1 MNANQ
6 AALPILVLTVSLAL
20 VKPRLGRIK
29 IGHATAAILGALLS
43 IMTGAVSLQSAYQ
56 SLHVLV
62 YPVITIISLMIL
74 TLIAEQAGLFG
85 LLALQIAKIAKG
97 DGKALFTYLFFA
109 GTLTGAIF
117 TNDAAVL
124 IFTPLVFKLIEEVK
138 GESWGLSNK
147 IPYYFAVLYVANL
160 VGAFVISNPINIIVA
175 GFFGIEFHEYAL
187 WMMFPA
193 LVSAITSYIGLR
205 VFFRRSLP
213 LRYDASPANETP
225 KNRRFIALAGIVLV
239 LTLLTLFLEHLTGVP
254 TWAAAFTGAMTLLIL
269 SGLIEG
275 SDNIQVIRAV
285 SWDVIIFV
293 VGIFIVVTGLRNAG
307 LTNGI
312 QWLINSLA
320 GFNIFKLTLASGFVA
335 ATCSAIMNNHPT
347 AYAMALAIQ
356 DMHVESLLGNGM
368 LVKKM
373 LVFSA
378 LIGGDLGPKMLPIGS
393 LAALLWFRILRDR
406 GVHIPYSLY
415 IKIGIPVTLAAVLL
429 SVIALNLEI
438 ALVGLFSRIP

>member
-74 TLIAEQAGLFG
+74 TIIAEQAGLFG

-124 IFTPLVFKLIEEVK
+124 IFTPLVYKLIEEVK

-175 GFFGIEFHEYAL
+175 SFFGIEFHQYAM
-187 WMMFPA
+187 WMVFPA
-193 LVSAITSYIGLR
+193 LVSVITTYCGLR
-205 VFFRRSLP
+205 MFFKSSLP
-213 LRYDASPANETP
+213 RRYERSPANESP
-225 KNRRFIALAGIVLV
+225 RNPRFMALSGTVLV

-285 SWDVIIFV
+285 GWDVIVFV

-307 LTNGI
+307 LTNSI
-312 QWLINSLA
+312 QGLLTSLA
-320 GFNIFKLTLASGFVA
+320 GFNIFKLTLASAFIA

-406 GVHIPYSLY
+406 GVHISYSLY

-438 ALVGLFSRIP
+438 ALVGLLSRIP